1 MIFGSVKVSGNAVE
15 THRDTYLLSQLTVI
29 SVRRPCLS
37 GGIMF
42 ALGLTAFGVAFGGL
56 LYFLEIVLLFI
67 LAFGALAGGLYLGQ
81 IQLLSRDLRGSELSC
96 MIWGSF
102 EELNQVR
109 QDIFAAM
116 DKEAGGRRS

>member
-1 MIFGSVKVSGNAVE
+1 MIFGSVRVSGNAVE

-29 SVRRPCLS
+29 SVRRPCLA

-42 ALGLTAFGVAFGGL
+42 TLGLTAFGVAFGDL
-56 LYFLEIVLLFI
+56 LYLLEIALLFI
-67 LAFGALAGGLYLGQ
+67 LAFGSLAAGLYLGQ

-96 MIWGSF
+96 MIWGSY

-116 DKEAGGRRS
+116 DKEAGTDRS